1 MNKDAKIYIAGHTG
15 VVGLAIHK
23 KLTDLG
29 YRNILTKSRRELDLT
44 DQSKVKNFFST
55 HSPEIVFLAAGQ
67 TGGVY
72 ANINYPAKFIYEN
85 IMMSSNVLHEA
96 FQCGTQKVFYFGC
109 SSMYP
114 KDCPQPMNEADILT
128 GPLEPTNEPF
138 AVAKIAGMMMCDSY
152 NRQYG
157 TSFFTIIPTNLYG
170 EGLDYDPTNS
180 IVIPSLIQR
189 FHTAK
194 KNKDPK
200 IQVWG
205 TGKAKRDFLF
215 SSDLAD
221 ATLFLAENCME
232 SGVFNVGTGME
243 TNIEDLAK
251 LIAQIVG
258 YDGEIE
264 FDTTKPQ
271 GVERKLQ
278 NLEKIRNMG
287 WKSQVNLQQ
296 GLTLTYKDFLA
307 REHQNRS
314 LS

>member
-1 MNKDAKIYIAGHTG
+1 MNKNAKIFIAGHTG
-15 VVGLAIHK
+15 LVGLAIHK
-23 KLTDLG
+23 KLSQLG
-29 YRNILTKSRRELDLT
+29 YTNLLTKSRRELDLT
-44 DQSKVKNFFST
+44 DQAKVKSFFT
-55 HSPEIVFLAAGQ
+55 EHTPEIVFLAAGQ

-85 IMMSSNVLHEA
+85 MMMSANVLHEA
-96 FQCGTQKVFYFGC
+96 FRSGTEKVFYFGC

-114 KDCPQPMNEADILT
+114 KDCAQPMSEKDILS
-128 GPLEPTNEPF
+128 GPLESTSEPF

-189 FHTAK
+189 FHNAK
-194 KNKDPK
+194 KNGDTK

-232 SGVFNVGTGME
+232 SGVFNVGTGVE
-243 TNIEDLAK
+243 TNIEDLAHM
-251 LIAQIVG
+251 IAKIVG
-258 YDGEIE
+258 YNGEIQ
-264 FDTTKPQ
+264 FDASKPQ
-271 GVERKLQ
+271 GVDRKLQ

-287 WKSQVNLQQ
+287 WKSSTNLEQ

-307 REHQNRS
+307 SEHKNRS